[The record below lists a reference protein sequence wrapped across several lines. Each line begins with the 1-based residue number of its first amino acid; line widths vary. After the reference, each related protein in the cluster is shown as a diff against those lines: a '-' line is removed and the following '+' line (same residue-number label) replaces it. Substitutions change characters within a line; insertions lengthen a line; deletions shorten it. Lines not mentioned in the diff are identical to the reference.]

1 MTTSD
6 EARVWQAMG
15 GTAIVAG
22 GALFVATIKL
32 YGVAYADSAALAI
45 GLAAS
50 FVMLAGVSGFLAG
63 RVLHSI
69 SGGETHREALLWRF
83 LAGVAVGA
91 GAVAVTLAWRES
103 EGKVP
108 TLDHL
113 AMGLAG
119 SFITMVGILALL
131 AQRVMHHATEQRKA
145 TKG

>member
-1 MTTSD
+1 MTISD

-15 GTAIVAG
+15 ATAIIGG
-22 GALFVATIKL
+22 GALLLETVRL
-32 YGVAYADSAALAI
+32 YGVVYADPSALAV

-50 FVMLAGVSGFLAG
+50 FVMLAGVAGFLAG

-69 SGGETHREALLWRF
+69 SGGETRRESWLWRL

-91 GAVAVTLAWRES
+91 GAVAVTLAWKES

-119 SFITMVGILALL
+119 SFVTMVGVLALL
-131 AQRVMHHATEQRKA
+131 AQRVMHHANEQLKA
-145 TKG
+145 AKG

>member
-15 GTAIVAG
+15 ATAIAGG
-22 GALFVATIKL
+22 GALLLATMKL
-32 YGVAYADSAALAI
+32 YGVAYADPSALSI

-50 FVMLAGVSGFLAG
+50 FVMLAGIAGFLAG

-69 SGGETHREALLWRF
+69 SGGEAHREALLWRL

-91 GAVAVTLAWRES
+91 GAVAVTLAWKES
-103 EGKVP
+103 QGKVP
-108 TLDHL
+108 TLDHV

-119 SFITMVGILALL
+119 SFMTMVGILALL
-131 AQRVMHHATEQRKA
+131 AQRVMHHATEQLKA
-145 TKG
+145 AKG